1 MADKQVE
8 IATEL
13 LSFNKMLTPRI
24 IVAVYY
30 LALLSVVVGSL
41 GLMFNEQVMAG
52 IAVLIVGALAAR
64 ISCELL
70 IVTFK
75 INEALQEIRFSGRG
89 RALLNDASV
98 M

>member
-1 MADKQVE
+1 MAEKQVE

-13 LSFNKMLTPRI
+13 LSFNKMLTPKI
-24 IVAVYY
+24 ITAVYY

-41 GLMFNEQVMAG
+41 GLMFNEQVFAG
-52 IAVLIVGALAAR
+52 IMSLIVGGLAAR

-75 INEALQEIRFSGRG
+75 INEALQEIRLSKRP
-89 RALLNDASV
+89 
-98 M
+98 